1 VRRVFD
7 PSRRI
12 REVCRQFEPRSGASL
27 DRASLNRHDP
37 PRRVARDRGPGTL
50 RDALDDRACGTITF
64 DPALSGQAVDL
75 TSVQL
80 TIDREV
86 SIEGRLPDVAPIS
99 ADSQQG
105 QLWPGRAFERS
116 AQQTREAETQ
126 C

>member
-1 VRRVFD
+1 VRRRVRAARCD
-7 PSRRI
+7 PGTRRQPGV
-12 REVCRQFEPRSGASL
+12 RL
-27 DRASLNRHDP
+27 P
-37 PRRVARDRGPGTL
+37 PRRESARVARCTPAL
-50 RDALDDRACGTITF
+50 RHALDDGARGTITF